1 MRSHMLRNAIQLL
14 AVLALTS
21 VPLAA
26 QGTKD
31 SKAKDAKKPTP
42 TPTVS
47 TGGTVSTASEGST
60 AMAVRG
66 RPQPGRART
75 IDVTTG
81 IVTAQTDDQH
91 WTVKLRVTDR
101 ATLGAIRPGDAMSF
115 DMLNGRGSVGGQVFA
130 IANLTSEI
138 RLTARYQMEQV
149 CAKRQADLNAAA
161 EAETAAGNYSPR
173 WRCTVQEFP
182 GSQPPLYTCMCLPV
196 P

>member
-1 MRSHMLRNAIQLL
+1 MHTLRTIQLFVL
-14 AVLALTS
+14 LALAAG
-21 VPLAA
+21 PLAA
-26 QGTKD
+26 QSAKD

-47 TGGTVSTASEGST
+47 TGGTIPTASEGST

-101 ATLGAIRPGDAMSF
+101 GTLGLIRPGDAMSF
-115 DMLNGRGSVGGQVFA
+115 DLLAGRGHIGGQAFP
-130 IANLTSEI
+130 ISNLTSEI

-161 EAETAAGNYSPR
+161 EVETAAGNYSPR
-173 WRCTVQEFP
+173 WRCAVQEFP
-182 GSQPPLYTCMCLPV
+182 GSQPPMYTCMCMPI

>member
-1 MRSHMLRNAIQLL
+1 MHTLRNTIQLL
-14 AVLALTS
+14 VVLALAA

-26 QGTKD
+26 QSAKD
-31 SKAKDAKKPTP
+31 SRVKDARKPTP
-42 TPTVS
+42 TPPVS
-47 TGGTVSTASEGST
+47 TGGTVPTASEGST

-81 IVTAQTDDQH
+81 LVTAQTDDQH
-91 WTVKLRVTDR
+91 WTVQLRVTDR
-101 ATLGAIRPGDAMSF
+101 AILGSIRPGDAMSF
-115 DMLNGRGSVGGQVFA
+115 DLLAGRGTVGGQSFPV
-130 IANLTSEI
+130 ANALSSI

-161 EAETAAGNYSPR
+161 EVETAAGNYSPR
-173 WRCTVQEFP
+173 WRCTVQAFP
-182 GSQPPLYTCMCLPV
+182 GSQPPEYTCMCMPV

>member
-1 MRSHMLRNAIQLL
+1 MHTLRTIQLFVL
-14 AVLALTS
+14 LALAAG
-21 VPLAA
+21 PLAA
-26 QGTKD
+26 QSTKD
-31 SKAKDAKKPTP
+31 AKAKDARKPTP

-47 TGGTVSTASEGST
+47 TGGTVPTASEGST

-75 IDVTTG
+75 IDVATS

-91 WTVKLRVTDR
+91 WTVQLRVTDR
-101 ATLGAIRPGDAMSF
+101 TVLGSIRPGDAMSL
-115 DMLNGRGSVGGQVFA
+115 DLLAGRGTVGGQSFPV
-130 IANLTSEI
+130 ANALSSI

-173 WRCTVQEFP
+173 WRCTVKEFP
-182 GSQPPLYTCMCLPV
+182 GSQPPMYTCMCMPI

>member
-1 MRSHMLRNAIQLL
+1 MHTLRTIQLFVL
-14 AVLALTS
+14 LALTA

-31 SKAKDAKKPTP
+31 SKAKDARKPTP

-47 TGGTVSTASEGST
+47 TGGTIPTASEGST

-75 IDVTTG
+75 VDVTTG
-81 IVTAQTDDQH
+81 IVTGQTDDQH

-101 ATLGAIRPGDAMSF
+101 ATLGLIRPGDAMSF
-115 DMLNGRGSVGGQVFA
+115 DLLAQRGTIGGQAFP

-161 EAETAAGNYSPR
+161 EVETAAGNYSPR

-182 GSQPPLYTCMCLPV
+182 GSQPPMYTCMCLPI